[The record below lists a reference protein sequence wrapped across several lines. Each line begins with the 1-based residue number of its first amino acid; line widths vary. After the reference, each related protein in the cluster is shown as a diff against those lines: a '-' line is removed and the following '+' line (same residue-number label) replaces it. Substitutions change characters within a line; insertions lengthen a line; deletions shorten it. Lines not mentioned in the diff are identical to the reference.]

1 MVQSYNSMFSFSTHV
16 DTLFIILFD
25 MSIALLPTIC
35 FVQYV
40 FLVVL
45 PNDQGIFYNSSI
57 LFRAV
62 MDTILTIGVIR
73 VLTLL
78 KKRL

>member
-1 MVQSYNSMFSFSTHV
+1 MVQSYNSMFSFITHV
-16 DTLFIILFD
+16 NTFFIILFD

-40 FLVVL
+40 FLLVL
-45 PNDQGIFYNSSI
+45 PNDQGTFYNSSI
-57 LFRAV
+57 LFGV
-62 MDTILTIGVIR
+62 MDNIQTIGVIR

-78 KKRL
+78 KRRL